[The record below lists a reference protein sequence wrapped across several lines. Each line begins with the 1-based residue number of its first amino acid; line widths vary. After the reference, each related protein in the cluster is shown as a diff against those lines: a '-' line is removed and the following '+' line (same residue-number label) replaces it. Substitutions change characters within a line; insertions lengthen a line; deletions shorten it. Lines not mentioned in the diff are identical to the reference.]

1 MTIKEQ
7 IKILDNKIKQN
18 QADCDLYKQNAKIST
33 SSSGQLDKN
42 AFIEYS
48 NTMDDIYIYIYDDI
62 EDYDKKRK
70 RKVLIIFRYYIN
82 NSSKDIVLCFK

>member
-7 IKILDNKIKQN
+7 IKILGNKIKQN

-33 SSSGQLDKN
+33 LSSGQLDKN

-48 NTMDDIYIYIYDDI
+48 NTMDDIYMMTLRIMT
-62 EDYDKKRK
+62 KREK
-70 RKVLIIFRYYIN
+70 GRF
-82 NSSKDIVLCFK
+82 

>member
-48 NTMDDIYIYIYDDI
+48 NTMDDIYIYI
-62 EDYDKKRK
+62 
-70 RKVLIIFRYYIN
+70 
-82 NSSKDIVLCFK
+82 